1 MLYIKIL
8 GMLLVVTASYG
19 IGKTIGVYQ
28 NRRVE
33 DIYELLIF
41 VRMANGHL
49 AYSASAI
56 TEIIREGSDKAGG
69 RIGDWLA
76 GLAFQF
82 RTEEYASSFEQI
94 WTGSIGSL
102 MEYSYLTD
110 AQIGAVK
117 ELGKWLCYMDI
128 DMQIRNL
135 KLWEQNMRTEYEEQK
150 DRAHRINKVSRSLGL
165 LGGIFLIILIG

>member
-49 AYSASAI
+49 AYSASEI
-56 TEIIREGSDKAGG
+56 TEIIREGSET
-69 RIGDWLA
+69 
-76 GLAFQF
+76 GLP
-82 RTEEYASSFEQI
+82 
-94 WTGSIGSL
+94 G
-102 MEYSYLTD
+102 
-110 AQIGAVK
+110 
-117 ELGKWLCYMDI
+117 WLCSFG
-128 DMQIRNL
+128 R
-135 KLWEQNMRTEYEEQK
+135 KNMLLLL
-150 DRAHRINKVSRSLGL
+150 SRSGQAVSEV
-165 LGGIFLIILIG
+165 

>member
-49 AYSASAI
+49 AYSASEI

-69 RIGDWLA
+69 RIGDWLC
-76 GLAFQF
+76 
-82 RTEEYASSFEQI
+82 SF
-94 WTGSIGSL
+94 GR
-102 MEYSYLTD
+102 
-110 AQIGAVK
+110 K
-117 ELGKWLCYMDI
+117 
-128 DMQIRNL
+128 
-135 KLWEQNMRTEYEEQK
+135 NMLLLL
-150 DRAHRINKVSRSLGL
+150 SRSGQAVSEV
-165 LGGIFLIILIG
+165 

>member
-49 AYSASAI
+49 AYSASEI
-56 TEIIREGSDKAGG
+56 TEIIREDRIKQGEGSET
-69 RIGDWLA
+69 
-76 GLAFQF
+76 GLP
-82 RTEEYASSFEQI
+82 
-94 WTGSIGSL
+94 G
-102 MEYSYLTD
+102 
-110 AQIGAVK
+110 
-117 ELGKWLCYMDI
+117 WLCSFG
-128 DMQIRNL
+128 R
-135 KLWEQNMRTEYEEQK
+135 KNMLLLL
-150 DRAHRINKVSRSLGL
+150 SRSGQAVSEV
-165 LGGIFLIILIG
+165 

>member
-8 GMLLVVTASYG
+8 GMLLVVAASYG

-49 AYSASAI
+49 AYSASEI

-69 RIGDWLA
+69 RIG
-76 GLAFQF
+76 G
-82 RTEEYASSFEQI
+82 
-94 WTGSIGSL
+94 
-102 MEYSYLTD
+102 
-110 AQIGAVK
+110 
-117 ELGKWLCYMDI
+117 WLCSSG
-128 DMQIRNL
+128 R
-135 KLWEQNMRTEYEEQK
+135 KNMLLLL
-150 DRAHRINKVSRSLGL
+150 SRSGQAVSEV
-165 LGGIFLIILIG
+165 

>member
-8 GMLLVVTASYG
+8 GMLLVVAASYG

-49 AYSASAI
+49 AYSASEI

-69 RIGDWLA
+69 RIRDWSML
-76 GLAFQF
+76 L
-82 RTEEYASSFEQI
+82 
-94 WTGSIGSL
+94 L
-102 MEYSYLTD
+102 L
-110 AQIGAVK
+110 
-117 ELGKWLCYMDI
+117 
-128 DMQIRNL
+128 
-135 KLWEQNMRTEYEEQK
+135 
-150 DRAHRINKVSRSLGL
+150 SRSGQAVSEALRNTD
-165 LGGIFLIILIG
+165 I

>member
-8 GMLLVVTASYG
+8 GMLLVVAASYG

-49 AYSASAI
+49 AYSASEI

-69 RIGDWLA
+69 
-76 GLAFQF
+76 
-82 RTEEYASSFEQI
+82 
-94 WTGSIGSL
+94 
-102 MEYSYLTD
+102 
-110 AQIGAVK
+110 
-117 ELGKWLCYMDI
+117 WLCSSG
-128 DMQIRNL
+128 R
-135 KLWEQNMRTEYEEQK
+135 KNMLLLL
-150 DRAHRINKVSRSLGL
+150 SRSGQAVSEV
-165 LGGIFLIILIG
+165 

>member
-49 AYSASAI
+49 AYSAS
-56 TEIIREGSDKAGG
+56 G
-69 RIGDWLA
+69 
-76 GLAFQF
+76 
-82 RTEEYASSFEQI
+82 
-94 WTGSIGSL
+94 
-102 MEYSYLTD
+102 
-110 AQIGAVK
+110 
-117 ELGKWLCYMDI
+117 WLCSFG
-128 DMQIRNL
+128 R
-135 KLWEQNMRTEYEEQK
+135 KNMLLLL
-150 DRAHRINKVSRSLGL
+150 SRSGQAVSEV
-165 LGGIFLIILIG
+165 

>member
-49 AYSASAI
+49 AYSASEI

-69 RIGDWLA
+69 
-76 GLAFQF
+76 
-82 RTEEYASSFEQI
+82 
-94 WTGSIGSL
+94 
-102 MEYSYLTD
+102 
-110 AQIGAVK
+110 
-117 ELGKWLCYMDI
+117 
-128 DMQIRNL
+128 
-135 KLWEQNMRTEYEEQK
+135 K
-150 DRAHRINKVSRSLGL
+150 DRRLACRAGSAVSDGRIC
-165 LGGIFLIILIG
+165 FFF

>member
-49 AYSASAI
+49 AYSASEI
-56 TEIIREGSDKAGG
+56 TEIIREGSDKAGEG
-69 RIGDWLA
+69 SET
-76 GLAFQF
+76 GLP
-82 RTEEYASSFEQI
+82 S
-94 WTGSIGSL
+94 
-102 MEYSYLTD
+102 
-110 AQIGAVK
+110 
-117 ELGKWLCYMDI
+117 WLCSFG
-128 DMQIRNL
+128 R
-135 KLWEQNMRTEYEEQK
+135 KNMLLLL
-150 DRAHRINKVSRSLGL
+150 SRSGQAVSEV
-165 LGGIFLIILIG
+165 

>member
-49 AYSASAI
+49 AYSASEI
-56 TEIIREGSDKAGG
+56 TEIIRVKQGEGSET
-69 RIGDWLA
+69 
-76 GLAFQF
+76 GLP
-82 RTEEYASSFEQI
+82 
-94 WTGSIGSL
+94 G
-102 MEYSYLTD
+102 
-110 AQIGAVK
+110 
-117 ELGKWLCYMDI
+117 WLCSFG
-128 DMQIRNL
+128 R
-135 KLWEQNMRTEYEEQK
+135 KNMLLLL
-150 DRAHRINKVSRSLGL
+150 SRSGQAVSEV
-165 LGGIFLIILIG
+165 